1 MHNSLI
7 IIQRISYI

>member
-7 IIQRISYI
+7 IIQRLSYI